1 MTLSIV
7 PSNPALPG
15 ERGEGPTLA
24 DVAARIAGKAGGA
37 PPELPEEEAVMIVP
51 GAGEAE
57 AAEAAAGMGEDGA
70 EAAALAALGDGDLDR
85 LVRVRVAGR
94 EVEIPLREALAGYSR
109 ESDYRQ
115 KTQGLAQER
124 RGHQAAVQQVA
135 AERAHLAGLVSAIE
149 RQLIGSLPKEEQLAE
164 LRQTDPNQYLLT
176 MEDIRSR
183 LGWLQGLKAQA
194 VAAQRRSAVEAAQQ
208 AQAARAR
215 AQTAARE
222 QLFAEL
228 PELQEASVRETLG
241 RGLRE
246 ALTEVG
252 YTERDIAGI
261 ADPRVVK
268 FIHRALKDRTD
279 ADAYRKLQ
287 ARGPQTEQR
296 VADAP
301 RVARP
306 GTAAT
311 PQAVAETR
319 VKDLRNKAARS
330 GRVDDI
336 AALIAAK
343 NMRR

>member
-7 PSNPALPG
+7 PSTPALPG

-24 DVAARIAGKAGGA
+24 EMAARIAGKAGGA
-37 PPELPEEEAVMIVP
+37 APGMPEEEAVMIVP
-51 GAGEAE
+51 AEGEAE
-57 AAEAAAGMGEDGA
+57 TAEAAAGMGEDGA
-70 EAAALAALGDGDLDR
+70 EAAALSALGDGDLDR
-85 LVRVRVAGR
+85 PVRVRVAGR
-94 EVEIPLREALAGYSR
+94 DVEIPLREALAGYSR

-124 RGHQAAVQQVA
+124 RMQQAAAQQVA
-135 AERAHLAGLVSAIE
+135 AERAHLASLVSTIE

-164 LRQTDPNQYLLT
+164 LRQADPSQYLLT
-176 MEDIRSR
+176 MEDIRAR

-194 VAAQRRSAVEAAQQ
+194 VAAQRRSAVQAARQ
-208 AQAARAR
+208 AQAARVR
-215 AQTAARE
+215 AQAAARE
-222 QLFAEL
+222 RLFAEL
-228 PELQEASVRETLG
+228 PELNEAAARETLG

-246 ALTEVG
+246 ALIEVG
-252 YTERDIAGI
+252 YTDRDIAQI

-287 ARGPQTEQR
+287 ARGRETEQR

-301 RVARP
+301 RIARP
-306 GTAAT
+306 GTASSA
-311 PQAVAETR
+311 QAVAETR
-319 VKDLRNKAARS
+319 VKDLRNRAARS
-330 GRVDDI
+330 GKVDDI

-343 NMRR
+343 NTRR